1 MAKSILERLLFLNVL
16 ILVATAF
23 AVQAQQHPYIG
34 YVYPAGGQQGT
45 TFQVRLGGQTLDGL
59 NGAVI
64 SGNGVSAKI
73 KEYYRRINNQELNLL
88 KQQLAE
94 LRRKSNASDGSM
106 TMMSEAEKTNMLADN
121 MDAMSENSAMSSAE
135 PGARESREMINRLD
149 KRIDGFVRLPAC
161 ASIATV
167 VCVEVTVALDA
178 EPGEREIRLI
188 TDRGISNPMPFFVG
202 QIPEISKPPM
212 EVSKKQILGK
222 EAQALRKRNP
232 GDDEDT
238 VTLPCTVNG
247 QIGSSEINRY
257 HFHAKEGQN
266 LVISTLGRQLVPFIA
281 DAVPGWFQPVVALY
295 DGAGRQVAYED
306 DFRFNPD
313 PTLFYRVPKDGEYM
327 FTIRDSLYR
336 GREDFVYRITIGE
349 LPFITSIFPLGGRTN
364 APVNPKLKGWNLE
377 DAEVRVEPSET
388 TPNMMDVTAK
398 KKLFISNRMSYSQD
412 TLPEIAEKENNDTP
426 ARSQK
431 IKLPV
436 IVNGRIDRAND
447 WDVYR
452 FTGKSNETVV
462 AEIMARRLGSPLD
475 SILQLT
481 DTNGNLVA
489 FNDDHEDIGT
499 GINTHFADSYLLAR
513 LPANGTYY
521 LHVGDTAR
529 QGGPEYGYR
538 LRVSAPQPDFELRVV
553 PSNLSLRSKAN
564 GSVTVYVQRKDGF
577 SGPIKVFLKDPPKG
591 FTNSS
596 LTLWGSKSFA
606 QLNIKTRRV
615 STETPVAL
623 KVVGVARVGKREIL
637 RQAVPAEDR
646 MQAFL
651 WRQLVPA
658 QELLVQVFNPSE
670 LPTLK
675 RPLPDASAMT
685 NAATSVSMHTAATGT
700 NGAPNSV
707 ASNTNSTPATPKF
720 SKKQVAGRLR
730 DLKRL
735 YEENLLT
742 PSFYL
747 KKVAECET
755 AE

>member
-1 MAKSILERLLFLNVL
+1 MVNSVLRKILFLNVVVL
-16 ILVATAF
+16 TVIGFT
-23 AVQAQQHPYIG
+23 VQAQQHPYIG
-34 YVYPAGGQQGT
+34 YAYPAGGQQGT
-45 TFQVRLGGQTLDGL
+45 TFQVRLGGQALEGL
-59 NGAVI
+59 NGAVV
-64 SGNGVSAKI
+64 SGNGVSVKI
-73 KEYYRRINNQELNLL
+73 KEYYRRINNQELDLL

-94 LRRKSNASDGSM
+94 LRKKSNASEGN
-106 TMMSEAEKTNMLADN
+106 MMMAEAEKTNMLADN
-121 MDAMSENSAMSSAE
+121 MDMMTASSETSSAE
-135 PGARESREMINRLD
+135 PRENEVKVLMDRLD
-149 KRIDGFVRLPAC
+149 KRIEGFVQLPAC
-161 ASIATV
+161 ASIAAV
-167 VCVEVTVALDA
+167 VSVEVTVALDA

-188 TDRGISNPMPFFVG
+188 TDRGISNPMPFFIG

-212 EVSKKQILGK
+212 AVSRKQILGK

-238 VTLPCTVNG
+238 ITLPCTVNG

-266 LVISTLGRQLVPFIA
+266 LVLSTLGRQLVPFIA
-281 DAVPGWFQPVVALY
+281 DAVPGWFQPVLALY
-295 DGAGRQVAYED
+295 DGSGKQVAYGD

-313 PTLFYRVPKDGEYM
+313 PTLFYKVPKDGEYT

-349 LPFITSIFPLGGRTN
+349 LPYITSIFPLGGSTN
-364 APVNPKLKGWNLE
+364 VPVKPKLKGWNLE
-377 DAEVRVEPSET
+377 EAEVRVAPSET
-388 TPNMMDVTAK
+388 TPNMMDITAK
-398 KKLFISNRMSYSQD
+398 KKLFVSNRMSYSQD
-412 TLPEIAEKENNDTP
+412 TLPEIAEKENNDTM

-431 IKLPV
+431 ITLPV
-436 IVNGRIDRAND
+436 IVNGRIDHTND

-452 FTGKSNETVV
+452 FTGKSNDIVV

-475 SILQLT
+475 SILKLT

-499 GINTHFADSYLLAR
+499 GINTHFADSYILTH
-513 LPANGTYY
+513 LPADGTYY

-529 QGGPEYGYR
+529 QGGAEYGYR

-564 GSVTVYVQRKDGF
+564 GAVTVYVQRKDGF
-577 SGPIKVFLKDPPKG
+577 SGPIKVFLKNAPDG

-596 LTLWGSKSFA
+596 LTLLATQRVA
-606 QLNIKTRRV
+606 QLNIKTRRI
-615 STETPVAL
+615 STEAPVAL
-623 KVVGVARVGKREIL
+623 TVVGRAKVGGREII

-658 QELLVQVFNPSE
+658 QELLVQVFDPSE
-670 LPTLK
+670 LPALK
-675 RPLPDASAMT
+675 RPLPVASAVT
-685 NAATSVSMHTAATGT
+685 NVETSATTNTAAATT
-700 NGAPNSV
+700 NGMPNLA
-707 ASNTNSTPATPKF
+707 ASNTNSSKVKPKF
-720 SKKQVAGRLR
+720 SKKAVAGRLR
-730 DLKRL
+730 DIKRL
-735 YEENLLT
+735 YEEGLLT

-747 KKVAECET
+747 KKVAECEA